1 MHTKRDEKN
10 WKETC
15 THSSKKTCVNGKKC
29 TLQSDVQ
36 TRKEICKYEQ
46 RPLQTQKDLNTW
58 KETHT
63 IERPKLK
70 KRDQNLFYNGADS
83 YFSPEQQS
91 IKIRKK
97 RPIYTRR
104 NPFTREET
112 HSEMKPMYAK
122 KSLYTWK
129 ERHTEKRP
137 EYTKRN
143 LKTGR
148 KKTPK

>member
-1 MHTKRDEKN
+1 M
-10 WKETC
+10 
-15 THSSKKTCVNGKKC
+15 
-29 TLQSDVQ
+29 
-36 TRKEICKYEQ
+36 
-46 RPLQTQKDLNTW
+46 QTQKDLNTW

-112 HSEMKPMYAK
+112 HSEMKPTYAK
-122 KSLYTWK
+122 KVYI
-129 ERHTEKRP
+129 HEKRDTLKKDLNTRKEISKREEKKHLNKSP
-137 EYTKRN
+137 ESITF
-143 LKTGR
+143 GMAIFI
-148 KKTPK
+148 